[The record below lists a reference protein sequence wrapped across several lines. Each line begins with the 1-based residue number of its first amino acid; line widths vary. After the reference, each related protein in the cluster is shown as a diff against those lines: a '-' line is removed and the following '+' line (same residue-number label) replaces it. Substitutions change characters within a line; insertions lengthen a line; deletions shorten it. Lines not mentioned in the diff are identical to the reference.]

1 MAYPASL
8 DPQRHRIDAKAC
20 LRAARWAAMLVYLA
34 SHAPAM
40 AQSNDDAYARNCA
53 PCHGPELRGQETGPA
68 LIGSAFQAKWLAQP
82 PDALEQYTR
91 QRMPPTNP
99 GLLSDGDYAS
109 VIARIRSANG
119 WPLMASVPSGVPGG
133 AASSA
138 PDEVKL
144 HPAPRAEWLANRGDL
159 ASTSYSPLDQ
169 INRDNVRK
177 LRIAWRWRSDNFGP
191 TPEFYFR
198 ATPLMADGVLYT
210 TAGLRRNVVAI
221 DAANGETLWMY
232 RLDEGGRGT
241 SAPRRSSGRGVAYW
255 RSIDATQP
263 SRVFTISPGF
273 QLVAL
278 DARNGAP
285 IASFGD
291 HGIVDLKV
299 GLPRVTDLAKSSVG
313 SSSPP
318 VIVGS
323 TIVVGV
329 AFSAGGAP
337 PSKEAIPGFVRG
349 YDLHSGALKWTFHT
363 IPQQGELGNDT
374 WLDESW
380 RYSGNTGVWTPF
392 TADAA
397 HGYVYLPVEAATGDF
412 YGGHRHGDNVF
423 SDSLVCLDADTGK
436 RVWHFQTIHHDI
448 WDYDLPAP
456 PVLVDITV
464 GGKKIPAV
472 AQVTKT
478 GFTFVFDRLT
488 GKPVWPIKERAV
500 PQTDVPGEKT
510 SATQPYPTLPEP
522 FEPQGLRVEDLI
534 DFTPQIREKALEIV
548 SHYRYGPLYLPP
560 SVVEEGKNL
569 GTLIRPNLS
578 GGANWQG
585 AAVDPDTGILYVGSL
600 SSVGPIGLRQDPK
613 ISDMRYIGA
622 YGEGFP
628 QGSLGGPFG
637 LPLVKPPWGRITA
650 INLNTGKHVWM
661 VPNTDAPD
669 WARNNPALKGVDL
682 PRTGSFDQSGL
693 LVTKTLLFAGE
704 GSGLWRAG
712 GGGTKLRAHDKAT
725 GAILHEFTL
734 PANQSGVPMTY
745 SVDGRQ
751 YIVIAVGARGVPGEL
766 VALTLP

>member
-1 MAYPASL
+1 VFSTLALWSAASL
-8 DPQRHRIDAKAC
+8 
-20 LRAARWAAMLVYLA
+20 
-34 SHAPAM
+34 
-40 AQSNDDAYARNCA
+40 AQSNDDAYLRNCA
-53 PCHGPELRGQETGPA
+53 MCHGPELRGQETGPA
-68 LIGSAFQAKWLAQP
+68 LIGSAFQQKWSAQP
-82 PDALEQYTR
+82 AEALDQYTR

-99 GLLSDGDYAS
+99 GSLSEGDYAF
-109 VIARIRSANG
+109 VNARIRRANG
-119 WPLMASVPSGVPGG
+119 WPVAASVASASPGAPSQ
-133 AASSA
+133 AAS
-138 PDEVKL
+138 DDVKL

-159 ASTSYSPLDQ
+159 GSTSYSPLDQ
-169 INRDNVRK
+169 INRDNVGK
-177 LRIAWRWRSDNFGP
+177 LRIAWRWKSDNFGP

-198 ATPLMADGVLYT
+198 ATPLMAEGVLYT

-221 DAANGETLWMY
+221 DAATGETLWMY
-232 RLDEGGRGT
+232 RLDEGTRGT

-255 RSIDATQP
+255 RSRDASEP

-278 DARNGAP
+278 DPRNGTP
-285 IASFGD
+285 ITTFGD
-291 HGIVDLKV
+291 HGIVDLKQ
-299 GLPRVTDLAKSSVG
+299 GLPRVTDLVKSSVG

-318 VIVGS
+318 VIVGNV
-323 TIVVGV
+323 IVVGV

-337 PSKEAIPGFVRG
+337 PSKEAIPGFVRA
-349 YDLHSGALKWTFHT
+349 YDVHTGALKWTFHT
-363 IPQQGELGNDT
+363 IPQPGELGNDT
-374 WLDESW
+374 WLDGSAE
-380 RYSGNTGVWTPF
+380 YTGNTGVWTPF
-392 TADAA
+392 TADAE
-397 HGYVYLPVEAATGDF
+397 HGYVYLPIEAPTGDF
-412 YGGHRHGDNVF
+412 YGGHRHGDNLF
-423 SDSLVCLDADTGK
+423 ADSLVCLDANTGQ

-464 GGKKIPAV
+464 AGKRIPAV
-472 AQVTKT
+472 AQVTKA

-488 GKPVWPIKERAV
+488 GKPVWPIKERKV

-510 SATQPYPTLPEP
+510 SPTQPYPTLPEP

-534 DFTPQIREKALEIV
+534 DFTPQIKAKALEIV
-548 SHYRYGPLYLPP
+548 SHYRYGPLYMPP
-560 SVVEEGKNL
+560 SLVEGDKHL

-585 AAVDPDTGILYVGSL
+585 AAVDPETGLLYVGSL
-600 SSVGPIGLRQDPK
+600 STVGPIGLRPDPK
-613 ISDMRYIGA
+613 ISNMRYIGA

-751 YIVIAVGARGVPGEL
+751 YLVVAVGARGVPGEL